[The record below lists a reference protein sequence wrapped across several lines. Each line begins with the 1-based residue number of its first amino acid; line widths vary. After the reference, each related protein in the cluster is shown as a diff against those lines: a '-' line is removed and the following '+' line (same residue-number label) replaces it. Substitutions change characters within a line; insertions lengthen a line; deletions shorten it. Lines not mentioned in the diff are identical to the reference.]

1 MRTHFWRNILGLLVA
16 TLVAGCGTDLT
27 LLDAPPTGARPATA
41 AIATTNPSSAP
52 TTREPATDR
61 LVCAASETASVSY
74 IFDGDTVAVRY
85 PDGQED
91 TVRYIGIDTPE
102 VGEVC
107 AEAATIHQRAL
118 AAGKQ
123 VFMLRDVSDRDIYG
137 RLLRYVCTEDGVFI
151 NAEMVAAG
159 LALAKRYPPD
169 TQYAN
174 TFKTLENEAALAG
187 RGCLHADAVGNTAS
201 DGSLC
206 CKICRTSKACGDT
219 CIPVERSCNAT
230 SGCACDG

>member
-1 MRTHFWRNILGLLVA
+1 MRTLFWRNILGLLVA

-27 LLDAPPTGARPATA
+27 LIDAPPTVARPASA
-41 AIATTNPSSAP
+41 AIATATPSAP
-52 TTREPATDR
+52 ATRQPATDR
-61 LVCAASETASVSY
+61 LVCAASEIANVSY

-85 PDGQED
+85 PDGREE

-102 VGEVC
+102 VGEAC
-107 AEAATIHQRAL
+107 AEAATIRQRTL

-137 RLLRYVCTEDGVFI
+137 RLLRYVCTEDQVFI

-159 LALAKRYPPD
+159 FAVAKRYPPD
-169 TQYAN
+169 TQFA
-174 TFKTLENEAALAG
+174 TLFKTLENEAALAG